1 MQCYVMH
8 TPHQCV
14 FKFRKVRNDEQVCL
28 GLGFWNW
35 NVIGVSPGEANGVGQ
50 VFALILLHLQFL
62 LMAKKKDASTGS
74 VDASVLRRSGRE
86 TTLRKQITSGP
97 VHFRKSERI
106 EKHTSP
112 SPSPVKNK
120 LEKQMEPNPL
130 RRSDRGKKLVEIPD
144 LPNIKSTKEKSA
156 NTSKQCSEDDNE
168 VKQTEKQDP
177 DVGGRKRK
185 SFTALHYKAI
195 FKPQRIRVESD
206 HEEDSKVE
214 DKLPQANTSR
224 KEDVDKELKSQNS
237 ASVQE
242 VPSKD
247 YKVILEE
254 RVIDLE
260 QIENGDCP
268 QTKSLD
274 GKSIESGDVDK
285 QIGGNFSPSKRN
297 IGDNDNHMLH
307 PSSYRIEH
315 DLEENQQEPDTCHK
329 VTGICK
335 VAGIMEN
342 AENNDASSNIQNSK
356 FLEFW
361 VPVQI
366 SNVQLEQYCAT
377 LLSNADALRSSSKNE
392 LLETLKKVFITIRK
406 CCNHPYTV
414 DPKLQESLIKDKE
427 QSIILDIGVKASGK
441 FHFLD
446 HILPEIQKQQLRVL
460 ILFQPTS
467 DTLSGF
473 HSLGELLVDYVH
485 KRFGQNSYEQLEG
498 AGNISLKKQAA
509 INAFNKDMSRFIFLL
524 ESRACH
530 PNIKLSSVDVIIIF
544 DNELNP
550 SNDLK
555 SLQKISI
562 DSQSEQ
568 IMIFRLYSSSTLEEK
583 ILKLAENNMAI
594 DIRSQSLRSN
604 YGALLTWGASDLF
617 DKLTKFHS
625 QTALNISSEES
636 LLKDVVEEFL
646 YIISHKCKSNDTT
659 SKAVIIQVQNCGI
672 YGKNIPSHSE
682 IKTHLPDG
690 DQPYVFWRKLLEGQG
705 PVWKFVS
712 ESTPRKRKRP
722 SYVLDSPPE
731 GKSGVDGGAK
741 TRRKTVNNNTIEPA
755 QLKTVTEGE
764 SGGVNEGVPAAN
776 DESQSSSGDRYWS
789 DVNIETSLL
798 DLLKPTVSELCNIL
812 KFSEDVKT
820 IVEKFLEFVL
830 ENYQVGKEHTRAL
843 QAFMISLCWIGSLL
857 GKYKIDRSE
866 SFALAKK
873 HFNFSCMEE
882 EANSVYKKLLLVK
895 ETFLKCT
902 PSLDCL
908 KDSVPDPA
916 PQGVKPEVKKSQH
929 IPNVDTCENHE
940 SHENVCRKGKEEF
953 EKIKRERDKKRASL
967 ETDYKVEKSLIRE
980 LYRNP
985 SMSCEKLELLERE
998 YANTLEE
1005 HFRSWEIRLDE
1016 LKEKMLA
1023 DDHSG
1028 NPEVAP
1034 TLPENSIEAQSRD
1047 EPVCEGANGIEST
1060 GSHTSEREMVNA
1072 TVSSEQIGE
1081 VPAQQLDDDMEVDV
1095 AEKVD
1100 SSHENAK
1107 GGTSSPD
1114 VSHAVEDH
1122 NETCASDM
1130 GPHVDCGDMEM
1141 PAGDYN
1147 KENGEDCQKTV
1158 DVEPDVESAET
1169 GTPAGAC
1176 NKENAEGGEIY
1187 PDKPDVGDDHNETSP
1202 NVLPRVESAET
1213 GTPAG
1218 TCDKED
1224 AEDGE
1229 IYPDKP
1235 DDDDHSETSPNDVPP
1250 HVESAETGTPA
1261 GTWDKEDAE
1270 DGEIFP
1276 DKPDVGDDHN
1286 ETSPNGVPPRVE
1298 SAETGVLAGT
1308 WDKEDAEDGEIYP
1321 EKPDVGDDYNETS
1334 PNDVPPHVESAEM
1347 GTPAD
1352 TCDKENAEDGEISP
1366 DTPDDGDDYIE
1377 ISPNDVLPRVE
1388 YAEVAIQADN
1398 EENAEDGIIRPDALH
1413 FSEGHNDSCSSNSS
1427 NPVCAA
1433 VSQDQTP
1440 SVQPVTSPAS
1450 DPIIPEI
1457 ENETLQLEQLPN
1469 SGFQDE
1475 EINVGDLQQPG
1486 ASQIDRIIPDDEP
1499 DFPASTFAENP
1510 SDTVPPSGPLLEPIR
1525 EGPALTVPQ
1534 SGENMEENLAAAA
1547 AETPQEEH
1555 QSGVATSV
1563 APSPLVNALN
1573 MFDNLTNQVNPQM
1586 PTLTDPLQVE
1596 VERLYTVRDN
1606 VTKFHQ
1612 ETKQKLDS
1620 ECEKEIV
1627 EMVAK
1632 IRLKYEARHLEA
1644 DAAYNTKNMELET
1657 NIKRVIMNKILADAF
1672 RSKCQDLT
1680 PSGHPGMQQVSEAE
1694 FMQQMRRLSG
1704 SPSMRHFHGVTSSSP
1719 GQSSGSQQPPQPP
1732 QPPLPLQ
1739 QPQSQLRPQLPLQI
1753 VHQPAAL
1760 FSSMP
1765 SRPLS
1770 TTPNRPPSNTSPSTT
1785 PSRPPHMVNQTTS
1798 STPPTTSRP
1807 PIVNQITPSTTPTT
1821 SRPRPTVNS
1830 FTPSTTPTISRPRPT
1845 VNPITP
1851 SSTPIVSQMTPSTTP
1866 STSRT
1871 PPGINMNNL
1880 SPLPNRP
1887 LSIAQI
1893 NMSAANLRV
1902 STETRAKTSHMR
1914 PVVSSEPRAPA
1925 PHMRPL
1931 VPSEPRAPAPHMRP
1945 LVTNEPRAPAPHL
1958 RPMAIRE
1965 TRAPAP
1971 HIRPFRSTS
1980 VSPDIGTHRRMLPS
1994 QHVISGPSQS
2004 PLIPPSSTSSPLSL
2018 TREPSEHFT
2027 VPPPP
2032 SVPFTVP
2039 PSAET
2044 PLLHSF
2050 DNLTGPI
2057 DNAPRWVDIATP
2069 QPDAARSQFDM
2080 LNITNLTQDG
2090 TAQSSSAHDLVCLSD
2105 DD

>member
-1 MQCYVMH
+1 MVEGVWYSYIFVLSNH
-8 TPHQCV
+8 T
-14 FKFRKVRNDEQVCL
+14 
-28 GLGFWNW
+28 
-35 NVIGVSPGEANGVGQ
+35 
-50 VFALILLHLQFL
+50 LHLGIYNFL
-62 LMAKKKDASTGS
+62 LMAKKKDAFTGS

-86 TTLRKQITSGP
+86 TTVRKQITSSP

-106 EKHTSP
+106 EKLTSP

-120 LEKQMEPNPL
+120 LEKQMEPSPL

-144 LPNIKSTKEKSA
+144 LPNIKLTKEKTA
-156 NTSKQCSEDDNE
+156 NNSKQCSEDDYE

-206 HEEDSKVE
+206 HDKDSKVE
-214 DKLPQANTSR
+214 DKSPQANTSR

-237 ASVQE
+237 VSIQE
-242 VPSKD
+242 AVDKD
-247 YKVILEE
+247 YKTSLEE

-274 GKSIESGDVDK
+274 GKSVESGDVDK
-285 QIGGNFSPSKRN
+285 QIGGNFSPSN

-315 DLEENQQEPDTCHK
+315 DLEENQQEPDTSHK
-329 VTGICK
+329 VTGTGK
-335 VAGIMEN
+335 AAGIMEN
-342 AENNDASSNIQNSK
+342 AENNDVSSNMHNSK

-377 LLSNADALRSSSKNE
+377 LLSNDMVLRSSSKKE
-392 LLETLKKVFITIRK
+392 LLDALKNVFITIRK

-414 DPKLQESLIKDKE
+414 DPKLQGSLIKDKE
-427 QSIILDIGVKASGK
+427 QSMILDIGIKASGK

-446 HILPEIQKQQLRVL
+446 HILPEIQKQQLRVV
-460 ILFQPTS
+460 ILFQPAS
-467 DTLSGF
+467 GTLSGF
-473 HSLGELLVDYVH
+473 LSLGDLLVDYVE
-485 KRFGQNSYEQLEG
+485 KRFGQNSYVQLERV
-498 AGNISLKKQAA
+498 GNVPSKKQAA
-509 INAFNKDMSRFIFLL
+509 INVFKEDMSRFIFLL
-524 ESRACH
+524 ESRPCN
-530 PNIKLSSVDVIIIF
+530 PSIKLSSVDVIIIF

-550 SNDLK
+550 STDLK
-555 SLQKISI
+555 SLPKISI

-583 ILKLAENNMAI
+583 ILKLAENNMAS

-604 YGALLTWGASDLF
+604 YDALLRWGASDLF
-617 DKLTKFHS
+617 DRLTKFHS

-646 YIISHKCKSNDTT
+646 YIVSHKCKRNDTT
-659 SKAVIIQVQNCGI
+659 SKAVIVQVQDCGI
-672 YGKNIPSHSE
+672 YGKNIPLHSE

-690 DQPYVFWRKLLEGQG
+690 DQPYVFWKKLLEGRF

-712 ESTPRKRKRP
+712 ESTPHKRKRP
-722 SYVLDSPPE
+722 SYLLDSPPK
-731 GKSGVDGGAK
+731 GKSVVAGGPK
-741 TRRKTVNNNTIEPA
+741 TRRKTVNNNTVEPA

-764 SGGVNEGVPAAN
+764 TGGVNEGVPAAN

-789 DVNIETSLL
+789 EVNTETSLL

-820 IVEKFLEFVL
+820 IVKKFLEFVL

-873 HFNFSCMEE
+873 HFNFSCMED
-882 EANSVYKKLLLVK
+882 EANSVYKKLISVK

-902 PSLDCL
+902 PSLDYL

-940 SHENVCRKGKEEF
+940 SHENVSRKGKEEL
-953 EKIKRERDKKRASL
+953 EKIKIERDKKGASL
-967 ETDYKVEKSLIRE
+967 ENGYKVDRSLIRT

-985 SMSCEKLELLERE
+985 SISCEKIKLLERE

-1005 HFRSWEIRLDE
+1005 HFRSWEIRLEE
-1016 LKEKMLA
+1016 LKETMLA
-1023 DDHSG
+1023 ADQSG

-1034 TLPENSIEAQSRD
+1034 TLPENSIEAQSHD
-1047 EPVCEGANGIEST
+1047 EPVCEGANDIVST
-1060 GSHTSEREMVNA
+1060 GSHTSERQMVNA
-1072 TVSSEQIGE
+1072 KVSSEQIGE

-1107 GGTSSPD
+1107 GGASSPD
-1114 VSHAVEDH
+1114 VSHAVEDY
-1122 NETCASDM
+1122 NETGASDM
-1130 GPHVDCGDMEM
+1130 GPYVNCGDLEM

-1158 DVEPDVESAET
+1158 DVEPEVESAET
-1169 GTPAGAC
+1169 GMPAGAC
-1176 NKENAEGGEIY
+1176 NKENAEDGEIY
-1187 PDKPDVGDDHNETSP
+1187 PDKPDVGDNHNEISS

-1213 GTPAG
+1213 GPPAGTWDKEDAEDGEIVGDDHNETSPNDVPLRVESAETGMPGGTWDKEDAEDGEIVGDDQNETSPNDVRLRVESAETGTPGG

-1235 DDDDHSETSPNDVPP
+1235 DVGDDQNETSPDDVAPR
-1250 HVESAETGTPA
+1250 VESAETGTPA

-1270 DGEIFP
+1270 DGEIYP
-1276 DKPDVGDDHN
+1276 DKPDVGDDHI
-1286 ETSPNGVPPRVE
+1286 ETSPNDVPPRVE
-1298 SAETGVLAGT
+1298 SAETGTPAGT
-1308 WDKEDAEDGEIYP
+1308 Y
-1321 EKPDVGDDYNETS
+1321 
-1334 PNDVPPHVESAEM
+1334 
-1347 GTPAD
+1347 
-1352 TCDKENAEDGEISP
+1352 DKEN
-1366 DTPDDGDDYIE
+1366 
-1377 ISPNDVLPRVE
+1377 
-1388 YAEVAIQADN
+1388 
-1398 EENAEDGIIRPDALH
+1398 
-1413 FSEGHNDSCSSNSS
+1413 NDSCSSNSS

-1433 VSQDQTP
+1433 VLQDQTP
-1440 SVQPVTSPAS
+1440 SVQSVSSPAS
-1450 DPIIPEI
+1450 DHLDPIIPEI
-1457 ENETLQLEQLPN
+1457 EDETLQLEQLPN

-1486 ASQIDRIIPDDEP
+1486 ACQIDLIVPDDEP
-1499 DFPASTFAENP
+1499 DFPASSVAENP
-1510 SDTVPPSGPLLEPIR
+1510 SDTVPPSSPLLEPIR

-1534 SGENMEENLAAAA
+1534 SGENMEENPAAA

-1563 APSPLVNALN
+1563 ALAPLVNALN

-1586 PTLTDPLQVE
+1586 PTPTDPLQAE
-1596 VERLYTVRDN
+1596 VERLYTVRDS

-1612 ETKQKLDS
+1612 ERKQKLDS
-1620 ECEKEIV
+1620 DCEKEIA
-1627 EMVAK
+1627 ELVAQ

-1644 DAAYNTKNMELET
+1644 DAAYNAKNMELET
-1657 NIKRVIMNKILADAF
+1657 NIKRVIMNKILAEAF

-1680 PSGHPGMQQVSEAE
+1680 PSGHPGMQQVPQAE
-1694 FMQQMRRLSG
+1694 LMHHLLRLSG
-1704 SPSMRHFHGVTSSSP
+1704 SPSTRHFHGVSSSSP
-1719 GQSSGSQQPPQPP
+1719 GQSSGNQQPPQPP
-1732 QPPLPLQ
+1732 QPPPLPLQ

-1760 FSSMP
+1760 FSSTP
-1765 SRPLS
+1765 TRPPS

-1785 PSRPPHMVNQTTS
+1785 QSRPPPVVNQT
-1798 STPPTTSRP
+1798 
-1807 PIVNQITPSTTPTT
+1807 TPSTTPTT

-1830 FTPSTTPTISRPRPT
+1830 FTPSTTPTTSRPQLA

-1851 SSTPIVSQMTPSTTP
+1851 SSTPLVNQMTPSTTP
-1866 STSRT
+1866 YTSRT
-1871 PPGINMNNL
+1871 SPGINM
-1880 SPLPNRP
+1880 SNRP
-1887 LSIAQI
+1887 LSIAQL
-1893 NMSAANLRV
+1893 NMSAANLRI

-1931 VPSEPRAPAPHMRP
+1931 VPSEPRVPAPHMRPLVPNEPRALAPHMRPLVPSEPRAPAPHMRP
-1945 LVTNEPRAPAPHL
+1945 LVPNEPRALAPHL
-1958 RPMAIRE
+1958 RPLSIWE

-1971 HIRPFRSTS
+1971 HIRPFSSTS
-1980 VSPDIGTHRRMLPS
+1980 ISPDIGTHRRMLPS
-1994 QHVISGPSQS
+1994 QHVISGSSQS
-2004 PLIPPSSTSSPLSL
+2004 PVIPPSSTSSLLSV
-2018 TREPSEHFT
+2018 TSEPSEPFT
-2027 VPPPP
+2027 VPAQPSPP
-2032 SVPFTVP
+2032 SVPCLVP

-2057 DNAPRWVDIATP
+2057 DNAPRWVDIPTP
-2069 QPDAARSQFDM
+2069 QPDVRSQFDM
-2080 LNITNLTQDG
+2080 LNITDLTQDG